1 MKKLA
6 SLLLA
11 LVLCMGLAMPAFAA
25 EPIPFEDSIY
35 TSNESTGTKK
45 EDYKT
50 VYIFPAGTVFTVNSS
65 YGWYVDD
72 MSTPFTTD
80 QPYTLPDDGKTH
92 QIYYFGAGLY
102 HYVTAGEG
110 TGAEQPVEPTTPVE
124 PEQPAVPAPSAEY
137 GPCAIEIADPDTHD
151 VYSIRF
157 DSAKGAKQTLSIE
170 TLEQGQIEQEYVVVT
185 VEPNSNVEI
194 TPISIAASD
203 GFFVPSGVPFELSSD
218 HLVQLAM
225 GAGVNTGIIDDW
237 FGFQPFGNTD
247 AMAFPGKD
255 GQNYMLIVE
264 GTTLPGQP
272 QQPTKPAEPE
282 QPVEP
287 TKPAEPEQPV
297 EPAKPT
303 EPVQPAAPD
312 APGTYTVKKG
322 DTLGTITTNFY
333 GSNAQRNAL
342 YKANAEA
349 FKKTG
354 GKLTPGMVLTLPEK
368 LGKAVL
374 IAAPV
379 VGEGESLYTVKAG
392 DTLGAIAKTVYGD
405 VMQYKAI
412 FERNSDRLTNANTI
426 YEGQVIVLPA
436 K

>member
-11 LVLCMGLAMPAFAA
+11 MALCMGLAMPAFAA
-25 EPIPFEDSIY
+25 EQFPVGSGIY
-35 TSNESTGTKK
+35 ANNESAGITESSWSAST
-45 EDYKT
+45 Y
-50 VYIFPAGTVFTVNSS
+50 VFPAGTT
-65 YGWYVDD
+65 
-72 MSTPFTTD
+72 FTTTSSGWTVD
-80 QPYTLPDDGKTH
+80 GSIPFNPGQPYILPADGQVHKFYLMGAEVT
-92 QIYYFGAGLY
+92 YF
-102 HYVTAGEG
+102 VTAGEG
-110 TGAEQPVEPTTPVE
+110 TGAEQPVEPATPAE
-124 PEQPAVPAPSAEY
+124 PEQPADQNGYAPVTFTNNDPYSTSNVVTFEAAIISERVLPLKDFGDDGPVIVEKKVTVLTLKPGTPIPEGLGAYAVVVLHEDGYYDEPPLGISGWY
-137 GPCAIEIADPDTHD
+137 GGGTVEMMFEDDSDGETIYHP
-151 VYSIRF
+151 VYLDLMGTTEF
-157 DSAKGAKQTLSIE
+157 
-170 TLEQGQIEQEYVVVT
+170 GQIFLELGTESGIPTQPEPP
-185 VEPNSNVEI
+185 VEPVQPVEPAEPAEPAQPVEPT
-194 TPISIAASD
+194 TP
-203 GFFVPSGVPFELSSD
+203 V
-218 HLVQLAM
+218 
-225 GAGVNTGIIDDW
+225 
-237 FGFQPFGNTD
+237 
-247 AMAFPGKD
+247 
-255 GQNYMLIVE
+255 
-264 GTTLPGQP
+264 
-272 QQPTKPAEPE
+272 EPE

-287 TKPAEPEQPV
+287 TKPAE
-297 EPAKPT
+297 
-303 EPVQPAAPD
+303 PD

-322 DTLGTITTNFY
+322 DTLGIITINFY
-333 GSNAQRNAL
+333 GNNAQRNAL

-379 VGEGESLYTVKAG
+379 VGEGETLYTVKAG